1 MGKQV
6 LKLEDFLNKFA
17 ENEEK
22 KVKITHIDV
31 PNYGLIEFVRPRE
44 GVILDFLNE
53 ISKGV
58 EVTQDKSSSV
68 DENNINQ
75 IKEST
80 KADLKILLEA
90 AQKFVYLCCPMLQAK
105 EVRDKFKSITPYEI
119 PTAVFGYNQTQ
130 DLANELSDIFDGTA
144 TRKKVEEEIKN

>member
-1 MGKQV
+1 M
-6 LKLEDFLNKFA
+6 
-17 ENEEK
+17 
-22 KVKITHIDV
+22 
-31 PNYGLIEFVRPRE
+31 IEFARPRE

-58 EVTQDKSSSV
+58 EVTQDKSASA
-68 DENNINQ
+68 
-75 IKEST
+75 KEST

>member
-53 ISKGV
+53 ISRGV

-68 DENNINQ
+68 DENNIKQ
-75 IKEST
+75 VKEST

-130 DLANELSDIFDGTA
+130 YLANELSDIFDGTA
-144 TRKKVEEEIKN
+144 TRKKVEE